1 MSELITSLSNNMTR
15 GITLNYQHIDL
26 FLILDDKSKSDEIKK
41 TEIIEYLKKCEESQ
55 KAERNALNLASAYTD
70 YTADKLGIE
79 DTNKLKNV
87 ILQDISSV
95 FDRNALIK
103 AFEENGYQ
111 NPEELNDT
119 FMEATDNVMNRT
131 KEGITAFLVYDNE
144 GKIDIDR
151 TFKKVEA
158 FYSHVIS
165 GEYNRINFDDIASPS
180 SYMAIQSDFVRP
192 KKLEKALEFCDNHNL
207 SSKINSAFFYMHS
220 QYPESPVINTKDDL
234 IRYYETYFNSIGY
247 LNDETILLSY
257 YFQES
262 LNENESK
269 EYKDIYFILEIKEL
283 LKNNLEK
290 IENMDKRKSGKIEY
304 PKSSYANIFH
314 AKINEKI
321 YTNQTSEYIEVEVI
335 YEVLESIQSKEKIVF

>member
-234 IRYYETYFNSIGY
+234 IRYYETYFNSI
-247 LNDETILLSY
+247 
-257 YFQES
+257 
-262 LNENESK
+262 
-269 EYKDIYFILEIKEL
+269 
-283 LKNNLEK
+283 LKL
-290 IENMDKRKSGKIEY
+290 
-304 PKSSYANIFH
+304 
-314 AKINEKI
+314 
-321 YTNQTSEYIEVEVI
+321 
-335 YEVLESIQSKEKIVF
+335 